1 MLGNVMIVVAT
12 KEEKEFIESKYG
24 ERKEILVT
32 GVGAINV
39 YESLKKI
46 SRETPILN
54 LGFAGSPNIP
64 IGTLVSVGNVR
75 LYHPNVTY
83 DEREYLLCGSIP
95 CYTSCD
101 FVIETR
107 ERDCVFDMEL
117 AYILSMGFSNVR
129 SYKVVSDNLSTRE
142 YEKNSKSR
150 KNKLTLPHRR
160 SV

>member
-1 MLGNVMIVVAT
+1 MIVVAT
-12 KEEKEFIESKYG
+12 REEKEFIESKYG
-24 ERKEILVT
+24 RCKEILVT

-39 YESLKKI
+39 YESLKTI
-46 SRETPILN
+46 HRDTPILN

-64 IGTLVSVGNVR
+64 VGTLVSVGEVK

-83 DEREYLLCGSIP
+83 DEREYTLCGFFP
-95 CYTSCD
+95 CFTSSD
-101 FVIETR
+101 FVIETK

-129 SYKVVSDNLSTRE
+129 SYKVVSDNLSATE
-142 YEKNSKSR
+142 YEKNSKIR

-160 SV
+160 ST